1 MGRKSYRNKRNGR
14 RRKQTKKIGGGIETN
29 AAGEAKAAAE
39 AAAEKEAKAAA
50 EAAAEKEAKAADE
63 KEAAAKAAAK
73 AEAAKKQEEIKKNYD
88 IRFKKEKEA
97 AEEKLKEVNET
108 GLINHKPNKTT
119 ENKVRELGNTKFES
133 EKDINKKIIEFNRE
147 ISIFNSAEFIIKS
160 IIFGVK
166 EDDVESH
173 IEENLFKILQ
183 RLGLKVRKA
192 IDKLS
197 NQDKQG
203 VSKEDANAIK
213 KVLDQHFQLFHDS
226 LINDL
231 IQRRQM
237 DNLENKILDFFER
250 HRNNLDSIKGEE
262 LKLETTPNEFDKV
275 TRFLKAYQINQ
286 TKIVEALTNMLK
298 KGPEISIEALKI
310 VPGIGDGVILLDVI
324 DDVNEIAKD
333 VATINAVS
341 ETLGGER
348 FSSEQGRI
356 WSDQGRTSSDQG
368 RTRSN
373 TIGGKKTKKRI
384 TKKRR
389 TPTKKSRITTKK
401 RRTKRRKTSTRN
413 TSTRMKSTRRKR
425 K

>member
-1 MGRKSYRNKRNGR
+1 MPKRRSKRNRR
-14 RRKQTKKIGGGIETN
+14 RRKQTKKIGGGIET
-29 AAGEAKAAAE
+29 EAKAA
-39 AAAEKEAKAAA
+39 EAKAVKAA
-50 EAAAEKEAKAADE
+50 IKKKYHAQLEKE
-63 KEAAAKAAAK
+63 
-73 AEAAKKQEEIKKNYD
+73 IPMVKKNV
-88 IRFKKEKEA
+88 KEV
-97 AEEKLKEVNET
+97 EEKGVIHRKPNET
-108 GLINHKPNKTT
+108 TKKNVG
-119 ENKVRELGNTKFES
+119 ELGSTKFES
-133 EKDINKKIIEFNRE
+133 EQDINKKIIKFNRE
-147 ISIFNSAEFIIKS
+147 ISIFNFAEFIIKS
-160 IIFGVK
+160 LFFGVK

-183 RLGLKVRKA
+183 KLRLKVRKA

-197 NQDKQG
+197 NRGKQG
-203 VSKEDANAIK
+203 VSKEDVNAIK
-213 KVLDQHFQLFHDS
+213 KVLDQHFQLFHNS
-226 LINDL
+226 LINDS
-231 IQRRQM
+231 IERRQM

-298 KGPEISIEALKI
+298 KVPKIGEKMIIFLPGP
-310 VPGIGDGVILLDVI
+310 GDVVNFLNVI
-324 DDVNEIAKD
+324 DDAKD
-333 VATINAVS
+333 IAEDLATINAVS

-356 WSDQGRTSSDQG
+356 WSDQGRSSSDQG

-389 TPTKKSRITTKK
+389 TTTKKRRTTTKK
-401 RRTKRRKTSTRN
+401 RRTKRR
-413 TSTRMKSTRRKR
+413 MKSTRRNR

>member
-1 MGRKSYRNKRNGR
+1 MPKRRSKRNRR
-14 RRKQTKKIGGGIETN
+14 RRKQTKKIGGGIEM
-29 AAGEAKAAAE
+29 EATEATEAAE
-39 AAAEKEAKAAA
+39 AAEKEAAT
-50 EAAAEKEAKAADE
+50 
-63 KEAAAKAAAK
+63 K
-73 AEAAKKQEEIKKNYD
+73 AETQKKLEEIKKNYD
-88 IRFKKEKEA
+88 IRFKQEKEVA
-97 AEEKLKEVNET
+97 KEKLKKVNKT
-108 GLINHKPNKTT
+108 GKIEHTPNKTT
-119 ENKVRELGNTKFES
+119 ENKVKELVSK
-133 EKDINKKIIEFNRE
+133 NKKIETTDEYNTRLKKEIIEFNRE

-183 RLGLKVRKA
+183 RLGLKVKKA

-197 NQDKQG
+197 NQDEQG
-203 VSKEDANAIK
+203 VLDANAIK

-356 WSDQGRTSSDQG
+356 WSDQGRSSSDQG

-413 TSTRMKSTRRKR
+413 TSTRMKSTRRNR